1 MVKIYLEDENK
12 TKEIG
17 YKLGNLLVPGSVI
30 CLIGDLGAGKT
41 TMTQSLAKALEV
53 DDYITSPTF
62 TIVNEYEGKMP
73 LYHFDVYRIGSS
85 DEMYD
90 IGYEEYV
97 NGEGVCIIEWANLI
111 EDILP
116 DEYLHIELKYKD
128 MSREMI
134 LNPVGE
140 KYEKI
145 VEELDKIMKVLGI
158 DTSSLATSV
167 AVIEDNKLICEYTI
181 NTKKTHSQ
189 KLMPMIENMLNISDL
204 NINEIDLIAVCE
216 GPGSFTGLRI
226 AMANS

>member
-17 YKLGNLLVPGSVI
+17 YKLGKLLTPGSVI

-90 IGYEEYV
+90 IGYEEYI

-116 DEYLHIELKYKD
+116 DEYLYIELKYKD

-145 VEELDKIMKVLGI
+145 VEEL
-158 DTSSLATSV
+158 
-167 AVIEDNKLICEYTI
+167 
-181 NTKKTHSQ
+181 TK
-189 KLMPMIENMLNISDL
+189 
-204 NINEIDLIAVCE
+204 
-216 GPGSFTGLRI
+216 
-226 AMANS
+226 

>member
-17 YKLGNLLVPGSVI
+17 YKLGKLLTPGSVI

-41 TMTQSLAKALEV
+41 TMTQSLAKSLEV

-62 TIVNEYEGKMP
+62 TIVNEYDGKMP

-90 IGYEEYV
+90 IGYEDYI

-116 DEYLHIELKYKD
+116 DEYLRIELKYKD

-145 VEELDKIMKVLGI
+145 VEEL
-158 DTSSLATSV
+158 
-167 AVIEDNKLICEYTI
+167 
-181 NTKKTHSQ
+181 TK
-189 KLMPMIENMLNISDL
+189 
-204 NINEIDLIAVCE
+204 
-216 GPGSFTGLRI
+216 
-226 AMANS
+226 

>member
-1 MVKIYLEDENK
+1 MVKIYLEDESK

-17 YKLGNLLVPGSVI
+17 YKLGNLLRPGSVI

-53 DDYITSPTF
+53 EDYITSPTF
-62 TIVNEYEGKMP
+62 TIVNEYEGKIP

-90 IGYEEYV
+90 IGYEEYI

-145 VEELDKIMKVLGI
+145 VEEL
-158 DTSSLATSV
+158 
-167 AVIEDNKLICEYTI
+167 
-181 NTKKTHSQ
+181 TK
-189 KLMPMIENMLNISDL
+189 
-204 NINEIDLIAVCE
+204 
-216 GPGSFTGLRI
+216 
-226 AMANS
+226 

>member
-1 MVKIYLEDENK
+1 MINIYLEDEKK
-12 TKEIG
+12 TQEIG
-17 YKLGNLLVPGSVI
+17 YKLGKLLKPGSVI

-62 TIVNEYEGKMP
+62 TIVNEYEGKIP

-90 IGYEEYV
+90 IGYDEYI

-116 DEYLHIELKYKD
+116 DEYLYIELKYKD

-140 KYEKI
+140 KYEKL
-145 VEELDKIMKVLGI
+145 VEEL
-158 DTSSLATSV
+158 
-167 AVIEDNKLICEYTI
+167 
-181 NTKKTHSQ
+181 TK
-189 KLMPMIENMLNISDL
+189 
-204 NINEIDLIAVCE
+204 
-216 GPGSFTGLRI
+216 
-226 AMANS
+226 

>member
-1 MVKIYLEDENK
+1 MIKETFSQDETEKFGYELGIKAEPGQIY
-12 TKEIG
+12 
-17 YKLGNLLVPGSVI
+17 
-30 CLIGDLGAGKT
+30 CLSGDLGVGETVFTKGF
-41 TMTQSLAKALEV
+41 AKGLDIDEH
-53 DDYITSPTF
+53 ITSPTF
-62 TIVNEYEGKMP
+62 TIINEYHGRLP

-90 IGYEEYV
+90 IGYEEYI

-145 VEELDKIMKVLGI
+145 VEEL
-158 DTSSLATSV
+158 
-167 AVIEDNKLICEYTI
+167 
-181 NTKKTHSQ
+181 TK
-189 KLMPMIENMLNISDL
+189 
-204 NINEIDLIAVCE
+204 
-216 GPGSFTGLRI
+216 
-226 AMANS
+226 

>member
-1 MVKIYLEDENK
+1 MINIYLENEEK

-17 YKLGNLLVPGSVI
+17 YKLGTLLQPGSVI

-90 IGYEEYV
+90 IGYDEYI

-116 DEYLHIELKYKD
+116 DEYLQIELRYKD

-134 LNPVGE
+134 LNPVG
-140 KYEKI
+140 KRYEKL
-145 VEELDKIMKVLGI
+145 VEEL
-158 DTSSLATSV
+158 
-167 AVIEDNKLICEYTI
+167 
-181 NTKKTHSQ
+181 TK
-189 KLMPMIENMLNISDL
+189 
-204 NINEIDLIAVCE
+204 
-216 GPGSFTGLRI
+216 
-226 AMANS
+226 

>member
-1 MVKIYLEDENK
+1 MAIPEKIYETNGAEETFEVGMRLA
-12 TKEIG
+12 KEAKAGDI
-17 YKLGNLLVPGSVI
+17 Y
-30 CLIGDLGAGKT
+30 CLDGDLGTGKT
-41 TMTQSLAKALEV
+41 VFSQGFAAGLGIKEAV
-53 DDYITSPTF
+53 NSPTF
-62 TIVNEYEGKMP
+62 TIVCEYEEGRLP

-90 IGYEEYV
+90 IGYEEYI

-145 VEELDKIMKVLGI
+145 VEEL
-158 DTSSLATSV
+158 
-167 AVIEDNKLICEYTI
+167 
-181 NTKKTHSQ
+181 TK
-189 KLMPMIENMLNISDL
+189 
-204 NINEIDLIAVCE
+204 
-216 GPGSFTGLRI
+216 
-226 AMANS
+226 

>member
-1 MVKIYLEDENK
+1 MINIYLENENK

-17 YKLGNLLVPGSVI
+17 YKLGKLLQPGSVI

-53 DDYITSPTF
+53 EDYITSPTF
-62 TIVNEYEGKMP
+62 TIVNEYEGRIP

-90 IGYEEYV
+90 IGYDEYI

-111 EDILP
+111 DDILP
-116 DEYLHIELKYKD
+116 DEYLYIELKYKD

-145 VEELDKIMKVLGI
+145 VEELIK
-158 DTSSLATSV
+158 
-167 AVIEDNKLICEYTI
+167 
-181 NTKKTHSQ
+181 
-189 KLMPMIENMLNISDL
+189 
-204 NINEIDLIAVCE
+204 
-216 GPGSFTGLRI
+216 
-226 AMANS
+226 